1 MKSHFQKCILLLMFS
16 ISTLLLHGQTEK
28 GRLYVG
34 ANLRNFSIGI
44 SRNSSQF
51 GIGLAPAMGKFVA
64 DNWVVGGRLGLSFG
78 MQRDAGR
85 NFNSTGFAISA
96 GAFSRYYFS
105 LSKRIKPFVEL
116 ETGIGQGFANA
127 NGMRFD
133 PRWAYFQASGG
144 AAFFIS
150 KNASLDLSLG
160 FRGTTELDKSALGN
174 LAGGLQAKVGF
185 SLYLPNGNR
194 KRE

>member
-1 MKSHFQKCILLLMFS
+1 MFS

-51 GIGLAPAMGKFVA
+51 GIGLDPAMGKFVA

-105 LSKRIKPFVEL
+105 LAKRIKPFVEL
-116 ETGIGQGFANA
+116 ETGIEQRFANA

-133 PRWAYFQASGG
+133 PR
-144 AAFFIS
+144 
-150 KNASLDLSLG
+150 
-160 FRGTTELDKSALGN
+160 
-174 LAGGLQAKVGF
+174 
-185 SLYLPNGNR
+185 
-194 KRE
+194 

>member
-51 GIGLAPAMGKFVA
+51 GIGLDPAMGKFVA

-96 GAFSRYYFS
+96 ARKFGR
-105 LSKRIKPFVEL
+105 RIASQGWFQPVFAQWKSQK
-116 ETGIGQGFANA
+116 GIGLPEFGTRE
-127 NGMRFD
+127 RFVNS
-133 PRWAYFQASGG
+133 RTSH
-144 AAFFIS
+144 
-150 KNASLDLSLG
+150 
-160 FRGTTELDKSALGN
+160 
-174 LAGGLQAKVGF
+174 
-185 SLYLPNGNR
+185 
-194 KRE
+194 